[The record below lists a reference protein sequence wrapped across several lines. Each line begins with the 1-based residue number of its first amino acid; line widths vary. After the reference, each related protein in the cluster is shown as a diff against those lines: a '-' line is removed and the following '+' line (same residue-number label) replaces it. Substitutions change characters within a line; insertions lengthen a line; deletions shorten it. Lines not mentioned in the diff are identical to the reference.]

1 MVKGGSKGQKC
12 RVRNG
17 SSRGLE
23 GSYRAR
29 KKQQRKLKEKQ
40 WGAFIVARP
49 EREASETRIKLE
61 TKRSAGDGSHVK
73 LQSRNK
79 IISHFE

>member
-1 MVKGGSKGQKC
+1 MQGY
-12 RVRNG
+12 
-17 SSRGLE
+17 E
-23 GSYRAR
+23 W
-29 KKQQRKLKEKQ
+29 KQQRPRRELQGQKKAAKKTERETI
-40 WGAFIVARP
+40 GAFIVARP

-61 TKRSAGDGSHVK
+61 KKRSAGDGSHVK